1 MAGQLN
7 ARKGHKRLQKNASIN
22 VTPFVDL
29 MLVLLIIFMVAAPQ
43 MTVNLPVE
51 LPQAAGSAASSNDAQ
66 PLVLSMTKDEAIFLE
81 EQEVTAQDL
90 IIQLNEA
97 SQNNLSQKIIIRGDQ
112 GVNYGAV
119 IALVSMVNEAG
130 YQSIALDAQQKN

>member
-1 MAGQLN
+1 
-7 ARKGHKRLQKNASIN
+7 
-22 VTPFVDL
+22 
-29 MLVLLIIFMVAAPQ
+29 MVAAPQ